1 MESAHGEPHV
11 LSDRASISR
20 VIGFFPCRSDRCC
33 HDERGFSSQTAVK
46 VGLDAQCCDGC
57 ALIFLLLDP
66 DRPGDAR
73 ELVGQSAGGL
83 VVIGARLNCER
94 PTLEAIN
101 RSSGSVRHRRR
112 AQHRTYCAGNSRTSM
127 PRARSVLAQWCAEP
141 QASITTRSHLA
152 VIEPALKLC
161 TRQTCPLDDLPAR
174 IGKREFEDVLCK
186 VNSNGS
192 SIHFGLL
199 LSLVSLTPPNDS
211 AWHDDAA
218 DRAGGVHPINRADP
232 LRPTASAGRSCQT
245 LGVQIRL
252 SERGTP

>member
-141 QASITTRSHLA
+141 QASITTRSTLR
-152 VIEPALKLC
+152 LSNQRSNC
-161 TRQTCPLDDLPAR
+161 AR
-174 IGKREFEDVLCK
+174 VR
-186 VNSNGS
+186 
-192 SIHFGLL
+192 
-199 LSLVSLTPPNDS
+199 
-211 AWHDDAA
+211 
-218 DRAGGVHPINRADP
+218 RARSTIFQR
-232 LRPTASAGRSCQT
+232 ASASASSKTFFARSTATVVAFISDSSC
-245 LGVQIRL
+245 LWFR
-252 SERGTP
+252 